1 MQHKI
6 VIQRHRP
13 RRRFALIA
21 GAVAVLALSAW
32 ALYSYTRAT
41 TVSDFERARTELEQL
56 REERRELTRKLRAG
70 RAEIERL
77 KSELAYA
84 QRSTSIDAQAREMV
98 QKSLQGL
105 QAEASDLREQ
115 LAFYRAIAA
124 PDEMRAG
131 VRVQSLRVMARTAQ
145 RFGYQL
151 TLIQSTRHEQRI
163 AGRIEIKLR
172 GRLGGADKTLDGASL
187 SVGEA
192 PDLLFS
198 LRYFEEF
205 GGEWQL
211 PSGFVPQQVLVSVV
225 PARDGAPKV
234 EQKFD
239 WQRVTAAKEKL
250 DEVRR

>member
-21 GAVAVLALSAW
+21 GAALALAAW

-70 RAEIERL
+70 RTEIERL

-84 QRSTSIDAQAREMV
+84 QRSTSIDVQACAVV
-98 QKSLQGL
+98 QESLKGL
-105 QAEASDLREQ
+105 QTEASDLREQ

-131 VRVQSLRVMARTAQ
+131 VRVQSLRVTPHTAQ

-151 TLIQSTRHEQRI
+151 TLIQSTRHDQRI
-163 AGRIEIKLR
+163 AGRIEISLR
-172 GRLGGADKTLDGASL
+172 GRLGGAEKILDGASL
-187 SVGEA
+187 SVGGA

-225 PARDGAPKV
+225 PAQDGAPKV

-239 WQRVTAAKEKL
+239 WQRVMAGKEKV